1 MVHLVLLSTSNKSL
15 HSNQPMNDRV
25 PSDSKAGRGKLSR
38 LFLSLF
44 VNKIL
49 ITLIRIVVRQRV
61 IS

>member
-38 LFLSLF
+38 LFL
-44 VNKIL
+44 
-49 ITLIRIVVRQRV
+49 
-61 IS
+61 